1 MRVYDVHVSVEG
13 TCAAA
18 GVWRP
23 EGSTEELLS
32 PSIRDKQT
40 QVLLG
45 LISPRF

>member
-1 MRVYDVHVSVEG
+1 MHVCDVHVSVEG

-32 PSIRDKQT
+32 PSSRDEQT

-45 LISPRF
+45 LISLRF